1 MITDEEIK
9 LLLCKIINESNLDL
23 ILKYVAPVAVNS
35 GHCLEFENKLCIGV
49 FTAWPSGL
57 FDWSSF
63 KVENS
68 EPFHI
73 GHSSFSSIEELRLII
88 LKTMSLLT

>member
-9 LLLCKIINESNLDL
+9 LLFDNIINESNFDF
-23 ILKYVAPVAVNS
+23 IFRYVAPVAVNS
-35 GHCLEFENKLCIGV
+35 GHGLEFENKLCIGV

-68 EPFHI
+68 EPFQI

-88 LKTMSLLT
+88 SKTMSLLN